1 MPARSAGPTLG
12 GELVRGTANSPAV
25 RVERAQL
32 PVPPTFSGVIAE
44 GVETEISA
52 QSLLTLGCHHAQGY
66 LFSPPLPAAQ
76 LRELLTA
83 EHLDGR
89 R

>member
-1 MPARSAGPTLG
+1 MCPLARRRTGQRHSKLTGR
-12 GELVRGTANSPAV
+12 E
-25 RVERAQL
+25 VEQAQL
-32 PVPPTFSGVIAE
+32 PVPPTFSDVIAE
-44 GVETEISA
+44 GVETEIAA
-52 QSLLTLGCHHAQGY
+52 QTLLTLGCHHAQGY

-83 EHLDGR
+83 GHLDVR